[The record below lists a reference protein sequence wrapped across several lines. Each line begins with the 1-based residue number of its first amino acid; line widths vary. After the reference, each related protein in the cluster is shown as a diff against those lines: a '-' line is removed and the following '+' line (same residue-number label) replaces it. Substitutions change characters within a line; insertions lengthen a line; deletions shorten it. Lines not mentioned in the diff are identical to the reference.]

1 MDDKLIAAC
10 SALQTRFSAQ
20 DREIEAMVHD
30 LDQLSVL
37 STPTA
42 LGPSPPGPRAR
53 IAHSSPPAARAELAY
68 VRGSR
73 ERHSEPQQ
81 ATLPEEAR
89 AALERYGA
97 QALLEMRSSARS
109 APTGAAGFV
118 DRRVLTLAL
127 ERAGARLSRRSLRAL
142 HTAVAAGRQ
151 GFVHVEHLARLVS
164 ACRAAARP
172 HPRDGPARV
181 RVEHPEAS
189 PAPSHRWSD
198 RDPAGAG
205 AGATVTPRRRSMP
218 PGHEGVWRRQ
228 REQEPPS
235 GAPSARGGGV
245 GLQRAA
251 DAVEAVV
258 ARVRDAERRLRL
270 YGEPVGLAHW
280 SLSSLGACAPEAGV
294 ESAALRR
301 CLADADATIHALL
314 ARLERAEGH
323 GMAAQLRGS
332 AAGMESHGGAPFAPD
347 EAEGEP
353 APRGQ
358 RASFEAYAASFRQ
371 LR

>member
-42 LGPSPPGPRAR
+42 LGPSPPGPCAR

-68 VRGSR
+68 GRGSR

-97 QALLEMRSSARS
+97 KALLEVRSSARS

-151 GFVHVEHLARLVS
+151 GFVHVEHLARLVA

-172 HPRDGPARV
+172 HPRDGLAQV
-181 RVEHPEAS
+181 RVEHPKAS

-198 RDPAGAG
+198 RDPA
-205 AGATVTPRRRSMP
+205 RSPLP

-280 SLSSLGACAPEAGV
+280 SLSSLGAGAPEAGV

-332 AAGMESHGGAPFAPD
+332 AAGMESHGGTPFAPD
-347 EAEGEP
+347 ESKREP

-371 LR
+371 RR